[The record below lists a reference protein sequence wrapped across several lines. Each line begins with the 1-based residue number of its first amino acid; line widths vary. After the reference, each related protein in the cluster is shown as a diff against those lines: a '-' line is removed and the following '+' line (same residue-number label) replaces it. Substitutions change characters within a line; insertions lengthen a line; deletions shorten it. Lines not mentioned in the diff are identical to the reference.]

1 MTARISVVIRGAV
14 QGVGFR
20 PYIFRLASSMGL
32 KGFVLN
38 SPQGV
43 FIEAEGDKSV
53 LDNFV
58 IRVGN
63 EKPVNSI
70 IQSMEFSYL
79 DPAGFD
85 KFEIRESAKNGK
97 ASAFIL
103 PDIAVCK
110 ECLGEMNNPNDR
122 RYMYPFINCTHCGP
136 RFSII
141 ESLPY
146 DRPNTSMKN
155 FILCEKCRAEYNN
168 PLNRRFHAQPI
179 ACPDCGPHIEFTD
192 RNRTI
197 LSINSDALKSAV
209 KSVLEGNI
217 LALKGLGG
225 YQLICR
231 ADDRGVIKKLRER
244 KHRDEKPFALMF
256 PEIISIKEVCM
267 VSLLEERLLLSPES
281 PIVLLKRKSGESFN
295 FKIDGSIAPG
305 NPYLGIMLPY
315 TPLHHLLMNNL
326 EIPVI
331 ATSGN
336 LAEEP
341 ICINEEEAFNRLHE
355 IADYFLI
362 HNRPIVRH
370 ADDSIVRVVSGREMM
385 IRRARG
391 YAPLPVRLS
400 NKHND
405 GSKNYLAVGGHMKN
419 NISVSSG
426 NNVFVSQHIG
436 DLSTDEAYKTFKN
449 VINDFTKIY
458 ELNPGII
465 ISDLHPDY
473 ISTRFAVS
481 LGKEFIKVQHHQA
494 HVASCYAE
502 SRAVGKVLGVS
513 WDGTGYGTDGTIWGG
528 EFFLYDG
535 EKFFHF
541 AQFEQFCLPGGELA
555 VKEPRRS
562 AAGVLYKIY
571 GDDLFTT
578 NKKLL
583 NNFPEYEQALLEQM
597 IRKKINCPLTSSA
610 GRLFDAVSSITGIR
624 QRSDYE
630 GQAAMMLEFAADGYE
645 IGSYPFEI
653 VEEEK
658 KIIRWQPIIIN
669 ILEDLGNGISSSVI
683 SAKFHNTL
691 IKIILEILK
700 LSGLQKAALS
710 GGCFQNVF
718 LLERTIKELESE
730 GFTVYRHQRIPTN
743 DGGISLGQIAIVM
756 SSDSEVVKKS
766 IMDSRLRGNDNA
778 FLLGKPDRKIKE

>member
-1 MTARISVVIRGAV
+1 MLARISVVIRGAV

-20 PYIFRLASSMGL
+20 PFIFRLASSMNL
-32 KGFVLN
+32 NGFVLN

-43 FIEAEGDKSV
+43 FIEVEGEKFA
-53 LDNFV
+53 LDNFI
-58 IRVGN
+58 IRIGN

-85 KFEIRESAKNGK
+85 KFEIRESGKNGK
-97 ASAFIL
+97 VSAFIL

-110 ECLGEMNNPNDR
+110 ECLEEMNNPNNR

-146 DRPNTSMKN
+146 DRPNTSMKS
-155 FILCEKCRAEYNN
+155 FVMCEKCRAEYND
-168 PLNRRFHAQPI
+168 PSNRRFHAQPI
-179 ACPDCGPHIEFTD
+179 ACPDCGPHIELTD

-197 LSINSDALKSAV
+197 LSAKSDALKDAV
-209 KSVLEGNI
+209 NSVLEGNI

-231 ADDRGVIKKLRER
+231 ADDRRVIRKLRER

-256 PEIISIKEVCM
+256 PGINSIKEVCL
-267 VSLLEERLLLSPES
+267 VSPMEERLLSSPES
-281 PIVLLKRKSGESFN
+281 PVVLLKRKPGESFN
-295 FKIDGSIAPG
+295 IKIDGSIAPN

-315 TPLHHLLMNNL
+315 TPLHHLLMDNL
-326 EIPVI
+326 KIPVI

-336 LAEEP
+336 LSEEP
-341 ICINEEEAFNRLHE
+341 ICINEEDAFNRLHD

-362 HNRPIVRH
+362 HNRPVVRH
-370 ADDSIVRVVSGREMM
+370 VDDSIVRVVSGREMM

-391 YAPLPVRLS
+391 YAPLPVQLN

-405 GSKNYLAVGGHMKN
+405 DDDCKNHLAVGGHMKN

-436 DLSTDEAYKTFKN
+436 DLSTEEAYKTFIN

-458 ELNPGII
+458 ELNPELI

-473 ISTRFAVS
+473 ISTRYAAS
-481 LGKEFIKVQHHQA
+481 SGWESIQVQHHQA

-502 SRAVGKVLGVS
+502 NRTRGKVLGVS

-535 EKFFHF
+535 EKFSHF
-541 AQFEQFCLPGGELA
+541 AQLEQFCLPGGELA

-562 AAGVLYKIY
+562 AAGVLYKIF
-571 GDDLFTT
+571 GDDLFTV

-583 NNFPEYEQALLEQM
+583 NNFTEHEQTLLEQM
-597 IRKKINCPLTSSA
+597 IRKKINSPLTSSV
-610 GRLFDAVSSITGIR
+610 GRLFDAVSSIAGIS
-624 QRSDYE
+624 QQSNFE
-630 GQAAMMLEFAADGYE
+630 GQPAMMLEFAADE
-645 IGSYPFEI
+645 NELNSYPFDI
-653 VEEEK
+653 VEGEK
-658 KIIRWQPIIIN
+658 KIISWQPIIIS
-669 ILEDLGNGISSSVI
+669 ILADRGKGISSSVI

-691 IKIILEILK
+691 VKIILEILK
-700 LSGLQKAALS
+700 LSGLQKVVLS

-718 LLERTIKELESE
+718 LLERTIKELESG

-743 DGGISLGQIAIVM
+743 DGGISLGQIAAVM
-756 SSDSEVVKKS
+756 SSIKS
-766 IMDSRLRGNDNA
+766 P
-778 FLLGKPDRKIKE
+778 LLKGVGENLIV

>member
-1 MTARISVVIRGAV
+1 MLARISVVIRGAV

-20 PYIFRLASSMGL
+20 PFIFRLASSLNL

-43 FIEAEGDKSV
+43 FLEAEGDKFA
-53 LDNFV
+53 LDDFV
-58 IRVGN
+58 IQIGN

-85 KFEIRESAKNGK
+85 KFEIRESGKNEK

-103 PDIAVCK
+103 PDIAVCN
-110 ECLGEMNNPNDR
+110 ECLEEMNNPSDR
-122 RYMYPFINCTHCGP
+122 RYLYPFINCTHCGP

-146 DRPNTSMKN
+146 DRPNTSMKS
-155 FILCEKCRAEYNN
+155 FVMCGKCQAEYND

-179 ACPDCGPHIEFTD
+179 ACPDCGPHIELTD
-192 RNRTI
+192 RNRTM
-197 LSINSDALKSAV
+197 LSTKSDALKEAV
-209 KSVLEGNI
+209 NSILEGNI
-217 LALKGLGG
+217 LAVKGLGG

-231 ADDRGVIKKLRER
+231 ADDRRVIKNLRER

-256 PEIISIKEVCM
+256 PGIKYIKDVCL
-267 VSLLEERLLLSPES
+267 VSPMEERLIFSPES
-281 PIVLLKRKSGESFN
+281 PIVLLKRKPGESFN
-295 FKIDGSIAPG
+295 IKINESIAPG

-315 TPLHHLLMNNL
+315 TPLHHLLMDNL
-326 EIPVI
+326 KIPVI

-336 LAEEP
+336 IAEEP
-341 ICINEEEAFNRLHE
+341 ICINEEDAFNRLHD

-362 HNRPIVRH
+362 HDRPVVRH
-370 ADDSIVRVVSGREMM
+370 VDDSIVRVVSGREMM

-391 YAPLPVRLS
+391 YAPLPVMLNS
-400 NKHND
+400 QNHND
-405 GSKNYLAVGGHMKN
+405 GVKNYLAVGGHMKN

-436 DLSTDEAYKTFKN
+436 DLSTDEAYKAFKN
-449 VINDFTKIY
+449 VIKDFTKIY
-458 ELNPGII
+458 ALKPEII

-473 ISTRFAVS
+473 ISTRYAASSGLESFQ
-481 LGKEFIKVQHHQA
+481 VQHHQA

-502 SRAVGKVLGVS
+502 NRVGGEVLGVA

-528 EFFLYDG
+528 EFFIYDG
-535 EKFFHF
+535 EKFLHF

-555 VKEPRRS
+555 IKESRRS
-562 AAGVLYKIY
+562 AAGVLYKIF
-571 GDDLFTT
+571 GDDLFTV

-583 NNFPEYEQALLEQM
+583 NNITMHEQSLLEQM
-597 IRKKINCPLTSSA
+597 IRKKINSPLTSSA
-610 GRLFDAVSSITGIR
+610 GRLFDAVSSIIGIS
-624 QRSDYE
+624 QHSNFE
-630 GQAAMMLEFAADGYE
+630 GQAAMMLEFAADE
-645 IGSYPFEI
+645 NELNSYPFDI
-653 VEEEK
+653 VEVEK
-658 KIIRWQPIIIN
+658 NIIIWQPIIKN
-669 ILEDLGNGISSSVI
+669 ILADIEKRKSCSVI

-691 IKIILEILK
+691 VQIILEIVK
-700 LSGLQKAALS
+700 LSGLQKVVLS

-718 LLERTIKELESE
+718 LLERTIKELEAK
-730 GFTVYRHQRIPTN
+730 GLTVYRHQRIPTN
-743 DGGISLGQIAIVM
+743 DGGISLGQIAAVM
-756 SSDSEVVKKS
+756 SSVKS
-766 IMDSRLRGNDNA
+766 SLLQGVGN
-778 FLLGKPDRKIKE
+778 I

>member
-1 MTARISVVIRGAV
+1 MIARISVVIRGAV

-20 PYIFRLASSMGL
+20 PYIFRLASSMNL
-32 KGFVLN
+32 NGFVLN

-43 FIEAEGDKSV
+43 FIEAEGEKFA

-58 IRVGN
+58 IRIGN

-79 DPAGFD
+79 DLAGFD
-85 KFEIRESAKNGK
+85 KFEIRESEKNGK
-97 ASAFIL
+97 ALAFIL

-110 ECLGEMNNPNDR
+110 ECLEEMNNPDDR

-146 DRPNTSMKN
+146 DRPNTSMKS
-155 FILCEKCRAEYNN
+155 FVMCEKCRAEYND

-179 ACPDCGPHIEFTD
+179 ACPDCGPHIGLTD
-192 RNRTI
+192 RNRKI
-197 LSINSDALKSAV
+197 LSAKFDALKDAV
-209 KSVLEGNI
+209 NFVLEGNI

-231 ADDRGVIKKLRER
+231 TDDRKVIRKLRER
-244 KHRDEKPFALMF
+244 KHRDEKPFAMMF
-256 PEIISIKEVCM
+256 PAIDSIKQVCL
-267 VSLLEERLLLSPES
+267 VSPMEERLLYSPES
-281 PIVLLKRKSGESFN
+281 PIVLLKRKSGGSVN
-295 FKIDGSIAPG
+295 IKIDESVAPG

-315 TPLHHLLMNNL
+315 TPLHHMLMDNL
-326 EIPVI
+326 KIPVI

-336 LAEEP
+336 LSEEP
-341 ICINEEEAFNRLHE
+341 ICINEEDAFNRLHD
-355 IADYFLI
+355 IADYFLL

-370 ADDSIVRVVSGREMM
+370 VDDSIVRIVSGREMM

-391 YAPLPVRLS
+391 YAPLPVQLNS
-400 NKHND
+400 KFNHND
-405 GSKNYLAVGGHMKN
+405 GCKNYIAVGGHMKN

-426 NNVFVSQHIG
+426 NNVFISQHIG
-436 DLSTDEAYKTFKN
+436 DLSTEEAYKTFIN

-458 ELNPGII
+458 ELNPELI

-473 ISTRFAVS
+473 ISTRYAVS
-481 LGKEFIKVQHHQA
+481 SGCESIQVQHHQA

-502 SRAVGKVLGVS
+502 NRINGKVLGVS

-535 EKFFHF
+535 EKFSHF
-541 AQFEQFCLPGGELA
+541 AQLEQFCLPGGELA

-562 AAGVLYKIY
+562 AAGILYKIF
-571 GDDLFTT
+571 GDDLFTV

-583 NNFPEYEQALLEQM
+583 NNFTEHEQTLLEQM
-597 IRKKINCPLTSSA
+597 IRKKINSPLTSSA
-610 GRLFDAVSSITGIR
+610 GRLFDAVSSIVGIS
-624 QRSDYE
+624 QYSNFE
-630 GQAAMMLEFAADGYE
+630 GQPAMMLEFAADE
-645 IGSYPFEI
+645 NELNSYPFDI

-658 KIIRWQPIIIN
+658 KIINWQPIIIN
-669 ILEDLGNGISSSVI
+669 ILADRGKGISRSVI

-691 IKIILEILK
+691 VKIILEILK
-700 LSGLQKAALS
+700 LSGLQKVVLS

-718 LLERTIKELESE
+718 LLERTIKELESA
-730 GFTVYRHQRIPTN
+730 GITVYRHQRIPTN
-743 DGGISLGQIAIVM
+743 DGGISLGQIAAVM
-756 SSDSEVVKKS
+756 SSIKS
-766 IMDSRLRGNDNA
+766 P
-778 FLLGKPDRKIKE
+778 LLKGVGENLIV

>member
-1 MTARISVVIRGAV
+1 MLARISVVIRGAV

-20 PYIFRLASSMGL
+20 PFIFRLASSMNL

-43 FIEAEGDKSV
+43 FIEVEGEKFD
-53 LDNFV
+53 LDNFI
-58 IRVGN
+58 IRIGN

-85 KFEIRESAKNGK
+85 KFEIRESGKNGK

-103 PDIAVCK
+103 PDIAVCQ
-110 ECLGEMNNPNDR
+110 ECLEEMNDPDDR

-146 DRPNTSMKN
+146 DRPNTSMKS
-155 FILCEKCRAEYNN
+155 FVMCEKCRAEYND

-179 ACPDCGPHIEFTD
+179 ACPDCGPQIKLKD
-192 RNRTI
+192 RNRTM
-197 LSINSDALKSAV
+197 LSIKSQALKDAV
-209 KSVLEGNI
+209 SSVLEGNI

-231 ADDRGVIKKLRER
+231 ADDKRVIKKLRER

-256 PEIISIKEVCM
+256 PGIYSIKEVCL
-267 VSLLEERLLLSPES
+267 VSPMEERLLTSPES
-281 PIVLLKRKSGESFN
+281 PIVLLKRKLGENFN
-295 FKIDGSIAPG
+295 IKIDKSIAPG

-315 TPLHHLLMNNL
+315 TPLHHLLMDNL

-336 LAEEP
+336 LSEEP
-341 ICINEEEAFNRLHE
+341 ICINEDDAFNRLHD
-355 IADYFLI
+355 IADCFLV
-362 HNRPIVRH
+362 HNRPVVRH
-370 ADDSIVRVVSGREMM
+370 VDDSIARVVSGREMM

-391 YAPLPVRLS
+391 YAPLPVQLN
-400 NKHND
+400 NKFNHIDSCN
-405 GSKNYLAVGGHMKN
+405 NLLAVGGHMKN

-436 DLSTDEAYKTFKN
+436 DLSTEEAYKTFIN
-449 VINDFTKIY
+449 VINDFTKLY
-458 ELNPGII
+458 ELNPELI

-473 ISTRFAVS
+473 ISTRYAVS
-481 LGKEFIKVQHHQA
+481 SGLESMQVQHHQA

-502 SRAVGKVLGVS
+502 NRINGKVLGVS
-513 WDGTGYGTDGTIWGG
+513 WDGTGYGIDGTIWGG

-535 EKFFHF
+535 EKFSHF
-541 AQFEQFCLPGGELA
+541 AQLEQFCLPGGELA

-562 AAGVLYKIY
+562 AAGVLYKIF
-571 GDDLFTT
+571 GDDLFTV

-583 NNFPEYEQALLEQM
+583 NNFTEHEQTLLEQM
-597 IRKKINCPLTSSA
+597 IRKKINSPLTSSA
-610 GRLFDAVSSITGIR
+610 GRLFDAVSSIAGIC
-624 QRSDYE
+624 QRSNFE
-630 GQAAMMLEFAADGYE
+630 GQPAMMLEFAADE
-645 IGSYPFEI
+645 NELSSYPFDISEK
-653 VEEEK
+653 EK
-658 KIIRWQPIIIN
+658 KIIKWQPIIIN
-669 ILEDLGNGISSSVI
+669 ILADREKGISRPVI

-691 IKIILEILK
+691 VKIILEILK
-700 LSGLQKAALS
+700 LSGLQKVVLS

-718 LLERTIKELESE
+718 LLERTIKKLESA
-730 GFTVYRHQRIPTN
+730 GYTVYRHQRIPTN
-743 DGGISLGQIAIVM
+743 DGGISLGQIAAVM
-756 SSDSEVVKKS
+756 SSIKS
-766 IMDSRLRGNDNA
+766 P
-778 FLLGKPDRKIKE
+778 LLKGVGENLIV